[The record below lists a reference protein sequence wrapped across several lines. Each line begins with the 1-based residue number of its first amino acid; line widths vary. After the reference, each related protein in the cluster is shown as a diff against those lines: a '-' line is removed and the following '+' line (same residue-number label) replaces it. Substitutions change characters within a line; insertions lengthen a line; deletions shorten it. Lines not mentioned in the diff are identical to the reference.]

1 MVLLMPVRGSV
12 TPQGHRVAL
21 YWDSSRVKG
30 QERDESIIAGRFCS
44 HCVIPFVS
52 PGALAPVADIF
63 ISSDANIMAP
73 ALVKSF
79 ELPGVPLLKGD
90 ESDEEDAV
98 LKVYHVR
105 GSGDVL

>member
-1 MVLLMPVRGSV
+1 MVLLMPVRSV

-30 QERDESIIAGRFCS
+30 QERDESIIAGLFCS

-79 ELPGVPLLKGD
+79 ELSGVPLLKGD